1 MKNAAELANEYLK
14 WAKEQSKP
22 KEPPQEP
29 KPGVR
34 P

>member
-1 MKNAAELANEYLK
+1 MKSAANLANAYLK

-22 KEPPQEP
+22 KEPSQEP
-29 KPGVR
+29 KPGAR